1 MSKATF
7 IREMTVD
14 DLNGNPV
21 EIELY
26 QHENGGVFAVDSSYL
41 EQVSN
46 DEPVI
51 PDLFADKFRKLHLE
65 GNN

>member
-1 MSKATF
+1 MAKAKF
-7 IREMTVD
+7 VREITVL
-14 DLNGNPV
+14 DLQGNPV
-21 EIELY
+21 EMEVY
-26 QHENGGVFAVDSSYL
+26 QHENGGLFSIDSSYL

-51 PDLFADKFRKLHLE
+51 PDPFTDKFRKLHLE